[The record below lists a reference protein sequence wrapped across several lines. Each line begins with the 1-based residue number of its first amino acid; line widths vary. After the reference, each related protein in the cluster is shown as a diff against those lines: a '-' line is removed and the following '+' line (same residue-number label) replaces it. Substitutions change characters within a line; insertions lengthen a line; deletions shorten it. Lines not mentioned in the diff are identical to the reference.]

1 MKKFYTTMVAMLCG
15 VAAMAQEQ
23 GQGLYANDIKVEKGE
38 TTVSLPISLR
48 NDDPVTAFSFRLG
61 LPEGVTMA
69 LNNKGKKYVTIDE
82 DRMEDHT
89 SILQV
94 AADGA
99 DMISIYDPGVAP
111 FYENDG
117 VVVTVPLAITEEVAA
132 VDGTYEIRLYEI
144 SVSTPDAKSLTVAGI
159 MPTEATCSL
168 VVGSG
173 TGIVGINAADSKA
186 PIYNVAGQ
194 RVSKAQ
200 KGVFIQNGK
209 KVAVK

>member
-1 MKKFYTTMVAMLCG
+1 MKKFYMTMVAMLCG
-15 VAAMAQEQ
+15 VAAMAQNE
-23 GQGLYANDIKVEKGE
+23 LYASDIEVEKGV
-38 TTVSLPISLR
+38 TTAELEIGLK
-48 NDDPVTAFSFRLG
+48 NEADVTAFSFRVG

-82 DRMEDHT
+82 DRKENHQAIIQT
-89 SILQV
+89 

-99 DMISIYDPGVAP
+99 DMISVYDAAKDT
-111 FYENDG
+111 FYGNDG
-117 VVVTVPLAITEEVAA
+117 VVVTVPLAIAEEVAA
-132 VDGTYEIRLYEI
+132 ADGTFTIKVYNI
-144 SVSTPDAKSLTVAGI
+144 SLSTPEGVSLDT
-159 MPTEATCSL
+159 TESFEVSL
-168 VVGSG
+168 KIGDG
-173 TGIVGINAADSKA
+173 NGINGIDAADSKA